1 MNPYGTKYLN
11 RITITRRIAGN
22 NDVPDMTMIII
33 IIFMKTSSTNNVI
46 PLFLKRNFYFRK
58 RIFLFEEIC
67 LPN

>member
-1 MNPYGTKYLN
+1 MNSYGTRYLN
-11 RITITRRIAGN
+11 RLIIPRRIAGN

-58 RIFLFEEIC
+58 RIFLFEEIY

>member
-11 RITITRRIAGN
+11 RLTIPRRIAGN

-58 RIFLFEEIC
+58 RIFLFEEIY